1 MCIYCLA
8 IVSWQ
13 ANAVSMENKMSSIN
27 EQSAD
32 LYGVEP
38 DESSGLHRKIGWAGA
53 FWVASGV
60 PALVL
65 FSIGSIAATV
75 GKPSWIIWAVS
86 ICFGLIQSFSY
97 AEIAGLFPHKSGGA
111 SVYGAIAWVRY
122 SKLLAPLSVWCNWF
136 AWSPVLAIGSG
147 LGAGYVLSMLF
158 PASAAINTW
167 QITLVDLGWLASG
180 LTLRINATFIIGAVI
195 LLATFAVQH
204 RGILQAAR
212 LQMILAISALLPL
225 LLVGLYPILTGDL
238 PRAHLLPLYPL
249 AKDAAGHVIDGAW
262 DLSGIQ
268 LMAGGL
274 FIAAWST
281 YGFETAVC
289 YTREFRDPRRDTV
302 KAILYSGLLCLVF
315 FTMVPLAFQGALGL
329 GQLVTPEIKDAA
341 GNVTQAAVYD
351 GILSPGIYSGMGVA
365 EAMAQILHTG
375 TWGAFILKPMLA
387 FALVLAIMTSMAGS
401 SRTLYQASVDGWLP
415 KYLSHVNENGAPTR
429 AMWTDLAFNLFLL
442 MMSDYVVVLAM
453 SNVGYIIFNFLNLNA
468 AWIHRLDR
476 SNWTRPFRAPRWVLA
491 LGTLLSFVNL
501 ALMGLGADVWG
512 KGTLVSGVVFAALIV
527 PVFMWRHYVTDKGR
541 FPDAMLNDMD
551 LASPA
556 ALKAPERRAGWLPY
570 GAIVLGIVVVCATHW
585 VAP

>member
-1 MCIYCLA
+1 MNEAGQELRLA
-8 IVSWQ
+8 ASGD
-13 ANAVSMENKMSSIN
+13 AT
-27 EQSAD
+27 
-32 LYGVEP
+32 
-38 DESSGLHRKIGWAGA
+38 GLHRKIGWAGA

-86 ICFGLIQSFSY
+86 ICFGFMQAFSY

-122 SKLLAPLSVWCNWF
+122 GKLIAPLSVWCNWF

-147 LGAGYVLSMLF
+147 LGAGYVLNMLF
-158 PASAAINTW
+158 PATAAINSW
-167 QITLVDLGWLASG
+167 QITLIDLGWLSSG
-180 LTLRINATFIIGAVI
+180 LSLRINATFVIGAAI
-195 LLATFAVQH
+195 LLTTFAIQH
-204 RGILQAAR
+204 RGILHAAR
-212 LQMILAISALLPL
+212 LQMILAVSALLPL
-225 LLVGLYPILTGDL
+225 LLVGVYPLLTGDL
-238 PRAHLLPLYPL
+238 PINHLFPLYPL
-249 AKDAAGHVIDGAW
+249 AKDAGGRVIDGTW
-262 DLSGIQ
+262 NLSSIE

-315 FTMVPLAFQGALGL
+315 FTLVPLAFQGALGL
-329 GQLVTPEIKDAA
+329 GQLVSPEVKDAA
-341 GNVTQAAVYD
+341 GNVTQPAIYD

-365 EAMAQILHTG
+365 EAMAKIVHAG
-375 TWGAFILKPMLA
+375 SWGELLLKPMLV

-415 KYLSHVNENGAPTR
+415 RYLSHVNHNGAPTR
-429 AMWTDLAFNLFLL
+429 AMWTDLVFNLVLL
-442 MMSDYVVVLAM
+442 LMSDYVVVLAM

-476 SNWTRPFRAPRWVLA
+476 PTWERPFRAPKWVLGA
-491 LGTLLSFVNL
+491 GVGLSFVNL

-512 KGTLVSGVVFAALIV
+512 KGTLISGIVFAALIV
-527 PVFMWRHYVTDKGR
+527 PVFIWRHYVTDKGR
-541 FPDAMLNDMD
+541 FPDAMLDDMD
-551 LASPA
+551 LANSNTM
-556 ALKAPERRAGWLPY
+556 RRAGLLPY
-570 GAIVLGIVVVCATHW
+570 LALVLGVVVVYGCHW
-585 VAP
+585 ITT